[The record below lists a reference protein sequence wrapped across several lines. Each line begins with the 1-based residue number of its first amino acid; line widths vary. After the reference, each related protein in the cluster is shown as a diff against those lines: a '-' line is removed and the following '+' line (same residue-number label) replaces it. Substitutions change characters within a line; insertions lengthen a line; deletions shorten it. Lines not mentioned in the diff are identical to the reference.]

1 MINCEFDTRKYDL
14 HDQICDFFGAVSKE
28 RFQGNSFC
36 KKGPQA
42 FFQGEKNHEDRDS
55 YL

>member
-1 MINCEFDTRKYDL
+1 MN
-14 HDQICDFFGAVSKE
+14 FFGAVSKE

-42 FFQGEKNHEDRDS
+42 FFQGEKKIMKVEIRIGSTLFSPISSHR
-55 YL
+55 